1 MHEQDLAAEV
11 QGQLEGTSIYLV
23 GMMGR
28 YGIKMPLRL
37 CQRGKEGWKEER
49 PQSAWSW
56 YQQASYGQ
64 GSSAWQ
70 HSMLSEQSLD
80 IPLYTA

>member
-28 YGIKMPLRL
+28 WGTRHSTHL
-37 CQRGKEGWKEER
+37 CHHDGNIVLNRNLTR
-49 PQSAWSW
+49 IMAYAPSAS
-56 YQQASYGQ
+56 
-64 GSSAWQ
+64 Q
-70 HSMLSEQSLD
+70 HLQEIS
-80 IPLYTA
+80 